1 MTDPLSSRPVP
12 LAQTREAVIRQLA
25 MHFAVDNL
33 TAEQLEQRIDQAHAA
48 TSLEVLRGLVADL
61 PVMADPP
68 GVPAAA
74 SSDDGFS
81 RVRAE
86 QVPGRQLVAG
96 IMGGAERKGI
106 WTPPGELTAIAAMG
120 GVVLDFRQARF
131 GPGVTVVHALALM
144 GGVEII
150 VPPGIQVE
158 TNGLGLMGGFASAG
172 DVTVQPRSDAPV
184 LRVGG
189 LALMGAVEIEVRRV
203 GEGAS
208 DARRRRRLERREAR
222 RLSRGK

>member
-12 LAQTREAVIRQLA
+12 LAQTRDAVIRQLA

-48 TSLEVLRGLVADL
+48 TSLDVLRGLVADL
-61 PVMADPP
+61 PVMAEPP
-68 GVPAAA
+68 DASAAA
-74 SSDDGFS
+74 LDGFS
-81 RVRAE
+81 RVPAE

-106 WTPPGELTAIAAMG
+106 WTPPGQLTAVAIMG

-131 GPGVTVVHALALM
+131 GPGVTVVHALAVM

-158 TNGLGLMGGFASAG
+158 TNGVGLMGGFASGG
-172 DVTVQPRSDAPV
+172 DVAVQARPDAPV
-184 LRVGG
+184 LRIGG
-189 LALMGAVEIEVRRV
+189 LALMGGVEIHVRRV

-222 RLSRGK
+222 RLGRGE